1 MLMWH
6 MCLSFLLRHWVPR
19 GQPKLVSS
27 CAVYHPSGQLH
38 QWGRLHPVKK
48 GRWLS
53 PSAQLRTLHHFGG
66 SFGHTQHSREIW
78 NGHVDKNVTS
88 STDQQ
93 SSNVR
98 KRQRAKQDRWYFAF
112 PQILKGS
119 TSYFKRRRGKQ
130 NLFYAIYLYIYIQY
144 ITILSSFTP
153 TAKSGRPL
161 NVQVSKKLARL
172 SHNHNMSNIVG
183 PDNILTRLSSLHG
196 PSFRSRGKGAA
207 SLWLNMTEGQT
218 ESESKNMNIIL
229 YIRIINTII

>member
-1 MLMWH
+1 MLFPR
-6 MCLSFLLRHWVPR
+6 SSKEALLISN
-19 GQPKLVSS
+19 GDEEN
-27 CAVYHPSGQLH
+27 
-38 QWGRLHPVKK
+38 
-48 GRWLS
+48 
-53 PSAQLRTLHHFGG
+53 RT
-66 SFGHTQHSREIW
+66 
-78 NGHVDKNVTS
+78 
-88 STDQQ
+88 
-93 SSNVR
+93 
-98 KRQRAKQDRWYFAF
+98 YFTRY
-112 PQILKGS
+112 IS
-119 TSYFKRRRGKQ
+119 
-130 NLFYAIYLYIYIQY
+130 IYIQY